1 MHIYRCLLELKEAT
15 FFASREVN
23 ALFQTEAVVGNY
35 ALTYALGLC
44 HAPYHAEGG
53 PRYQEDLK
61 AVAAFD
67 IYVTP
72 ATLEEPFRYT
82 FAQFNG
88 LSEGYF
94 SAMANN
100 ALVAPGT
107 GQWAERDGNHWYI
120 RGEDNSRKRVS
131 PANFPQIGRIRMLAA
146 ENRATFHVFSAQ
158 PLILP
163 NYIRLGKFMS
173 KAKVTA
179 VNLPWQRVDGVEQT
193 VKDYLNP
200 TDLAHE
206 TSLRV
211 YDVLSVRP
219 APLIRN
225 AAVSGPLYRIESARE
240 SYYLPAG
247 MRYLSRL

>member
-1 MHIYRCLLELKEAT
+1 MFIYRCLLELKEAT

-35 ALTYALGLC
+35 ALTYALGFC
-44 HAPYHAEGG
+44 HAPYHVEGG
-53 PRYQEDLK
+53 PRYEEDLK
-61 AVAAFD
+61 AVAERE

-72 ATLEEPFRYT
+72 ATLEDPFRYT

-94 SAMANN
+94 SAMGNN

-120 RGEDNSRKRVS
+120 RGEDNSRKRVA
-131 PANFPQIGRIRMLAA
+131 PANFPQIGRVRLLAA
-146 ENRATFHVFSAQ
+146 ENRAIFHVFSAQ
-158 PLILP
+158 PLSLP
-163 NYIRLGKFMS
+163 SYIRLGKFMS
-173 KAKVTA
+173 KARVTA
-179 VNLPWQRVDGVEQT
+179 VDVPWRRVDEQEQT
-193 VKDYLNP
+193 VHDYLNP
-200 TDLAHE
+200 TDLARE

-225 AAVSGPLYRIESARE
+225 AAISGPLYCIESAKDL
-240 SYYLPAG
+240 YYLPAG